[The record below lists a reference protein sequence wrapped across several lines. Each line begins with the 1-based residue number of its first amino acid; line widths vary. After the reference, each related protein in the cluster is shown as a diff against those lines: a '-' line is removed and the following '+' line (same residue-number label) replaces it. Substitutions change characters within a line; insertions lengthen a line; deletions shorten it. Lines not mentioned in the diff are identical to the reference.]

1 MRVVTCSPDEA
12 ALWSVKH
19 DQPLVILDE
28 PSSDRTLQSIDFA
41 KVKNQ
46 GFLVCVGSEEVAIYQ
61 LPTTLSDGPS
71 AKATVKTCDSRIS
84 LGLSPSENIQGQ
96 ILACKLG
103 ADKSGKKQDT
113 VSVTLVFG
121 NLYKIEKKK
130 VVIGTLGK
138 LKTQV

>member
-1 MRVVTCSPDEA
+1 M
-12 ALWSVKH
+12 
-19 DQPLVILDE
+19 
-28 PSSDRTLQSIDFA
+28 
-41 KVKNQ
+41 
-46 GFLVCVGSEEVAIYQ
+46 VCVGSEEVAIYQ

-71 AKATVKTCDSRIS
+71 AKTTVKTCDSRIS
-84 LGLSPSENIQGQ
+84 LGLSSSENIQGQ